1 MTLDWYPGIRNAC
14 AHWRNAPMLQQT
26 FEALERSLEQNNDA
40 CIDCAKAIVEVVCRI
55 VIDELDAS
63 INPVKPKA
71 ASPDF
76 GEWVGSAVRVL
87 KLGESQNT
95 KFLKLVSQHH
105 KLTAALGDLR
115 NDAGP
120 VSHGRDGFLERLS
133 THHRRSAVL
142 SADAIVTFLH
152 QAYLEA
158 ELDLVRTREPYER
171 FEHLH
176 QLIDATVTLQC
187 ATDEEGY
194 LTVETTLPT
203 GDILP
208 LRIEASRLLYQLDRN
223 AYVEALNAARGAQPL
238 AIESLEDQEDS
249 DGIPAGS

>member
-1 MTLDWYPGIRNAC
+1 MKLDWCPGIREAC
-14 AHWRNAPMLQQT
+14 SYWHDAPMLQQT
-26 FEALERSLEQNNDA
+26 FEALERTLAEDNDA

-55 VIDELDAS
+55 VIDELDS
-63 INPVKPKA
+63 PINPVKPKA
-71 ASPDF
+71 SSPDF

-87 KLGESQNT
+87 KLGENQNT

-105 KLTAALGDLR
+105 KLTTALGDLR

-120 VSHGRDGFLERLS
+120 VSHGRDGFLDRLS
-133 THHRRSAVL
+133 AHHRRSAVL

-171 FEHLH
+171 FDHLH
-176 QLIDATVTLQC
+176 ELIDAHVSLQADVDDEGFLTIDVTL
-187 ATDEEGY
+187 
-194 LTVETTLPT
+194 PS

-208 LRIEASRLLYQLDRN
+208 LRVEASRLLYQLDRD
-223 AYVEALNAARGAQPL
+223 AYVEALNAARGALVPVV
-238 AIESLEDQEDS
+238 ESVEELGD
-249 DGIPAGS
+249 A

>member
-1 MTLDWYPGIRNAC
+1 MTLDWCPGIREAC
-14 AHWRNAPMLQQT
+14 SHWRDAPMLQQT
-26 FEALERSLEQNNDA
+26 LEVLERTLAEDNDA

-55 VIDELDAS
+55 VIDELDS
-63 INPVKPKA
+63 PINPVKPKA
-71 ASPDF
+71 SSPDF

-87 KLGESQNT
+87 KLGENQNN

-105 KLTAALGDLR
+105 KLTTALGDLR

-133 THHRRSAVL
+133 AHHRRSAVL

-171 FEHLH
+171 FGHLNE
-176 QLIDATVTLQC
+176 LIDAHVSLQ
-187 ATDEEGY
+187 ADVDEEGF
-194 LTVETTLPT
+194 LTIDVTLSS

-208 LRIEASRLLYQLDRN
+208 LRVEASRLLYQLDRD
-223 AYVEALNAARGAQPL
+223 AYVEALNAARGA
-238 AIESLEDQEDS
+238 
-249 DGIPAGS
+249 PAVVVEQDELQGEE

>member
-1 MTLDWYPGIRNAC
+1 MTLDWCPGIREAC
-14 AHWRNAPMLQQT
+14 LHWREAPMLQQT
-26 FEALERSLEQNNDA
+26 FEALERALAEDNDA
-40 CIDCAKAIVEVVCRI
+40 CIDCAKAIVEVVCRV
-55 VIDELDAS
+55 VIDELDS
-63 INPVKPKA
+63 PINPVKPKA

-87 KLGESQNT
+87 KLGENQNN

-105 KLTAALGDLR
+105 KLTTALGDLR

-120 VSHGRDGFLERLS
+120 VSHGRDGFLDRLS
-133 THHRRSAVL
+133 AHHRRSAVL

-171 FEHLH
+171 FGHLH
-176 QLIDATVTLQC
+176 ELIDAHVSLQ
-187 ATDEEGY
+187 ADVDEEGF
-194 LTVETTLPT
+194 LTIDVTLPS

-208 LRIEASRLLYQLDRN
+208 LRVEASRLLYQLDRD
-223 AYVEALNAARGAQPL
+223 AYVEALNAARGA
-238 AIESLEDQEDS
+238 
-249 DGIPAGS
+249 PATVVEQDELQGEE